1 MDDPFPLHSEPH
13 RTNFLTRGIGYMGW
27 IMAILSFFL
36 LVPGDPDPASFA
48 VFFPT
53 GVILA
58 AVHWF
63 MAPRRYN
70 IFEKELVIT
79 YGKPRQRIIPFDD
92 ISDVEVKRHALGAEI
107 RIHRSTDKAVSL
119 HPWNPRRFHE
129 NLETALNRFRG
140 VAPEDQPPEG
150 SSS

>member
-27 IMAILSFFL
+27 FMIVVAIVVGGTDPGAWIDISVL
-36 LVPGDPDPASFA
+36 LVVGIA
-48 VFFPT
+48 
-53 GVILA
+53 LA
-58 AVHWF
+58 GFQWF
-63 MAPRRYN
+63 MAPRRYK

-119 HPWNPRRFHE
+119 HPWDPRRFHE
-129 NLETALNRFRG
+129 NLESALNRYRG
-140 VAPEDQPPEG
+140 VTPEEQPPEG
-150 SSS
+150 PSS